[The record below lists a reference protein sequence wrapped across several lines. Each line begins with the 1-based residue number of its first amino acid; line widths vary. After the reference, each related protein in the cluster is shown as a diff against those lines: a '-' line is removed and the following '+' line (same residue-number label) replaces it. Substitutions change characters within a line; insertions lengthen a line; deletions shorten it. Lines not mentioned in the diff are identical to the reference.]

1 MIGGCSV
8 MHIPKARI
16 REFKAF
22 RSFGLEIKDGLN
34 ILVGDNDAGKSTVLE
49 AVHLALTSSCT
60 L

>member
-1 MIGGCSV
+1 
-8 MHIPKARI
+8 MHIPKVRI

-22 RSFGLEIKDGLN
+22 RSFELELKDGLN

-49 AVHLALTSSCT
+49 AVHLALIASYT

>member
-1 MIGGCSV
+1 

-34 ILVGDNDAGKSTVLE
+34 ILVGDNDAGKARYLKQC
-49 AVHLALTSSCT
+49 TSP
-60 L
+60 

>member
-1 MIGGCSV
+1 

-22 RSFGLEIKDGLN
+22 RSFGLEIKDGSN